1 VKSIARTV
9 LGWVLA
15 VAGTTFFVY
24 GIYRVARGGTCASGG
39 AYVSTKQCAP
49 DSTAWMF
56 ALPVAVLVGLFGWW
70 LISRSGRGSG
80 SAGAA
85 AAAPGGTTFGGAT
98 YVQDAA
104 VTTFVQQMPANSG
117 QAALIEALLANG
129 AQLYTT
135 TSAAPPTTAPPAAD
149 PVAQLEKLQAMLAS
163 GALTREEYQR
173 AKERILGGA

>member
-1 VKSIARTV
+1 M

-15 VAGTTFFVY
+15 VAGVAFFVY
-24 GIYRVARGGTCASGG
+24 GIYHVARGGTCASGG

-56 ALPVAVLVGLFGWW
+56 ALPVAVLVGLVGWW
-70 LISRSGRGSG
+70 LISRSGRGSRSG
-80 SAGAA
+80 NAA
-85 AAAPGGTTFGGAT
+85 VATGTTFGGTTFGGTSSMGGAP
-98 YVQDAA
+98 
-104 VTTFVQQMPANSG
+104 VTTFVQEMPANGG

-135 TSAAPPTTAPPAAD
+135 TGAAPHTAAPSPAD

-163 GALTREEYQR
+163 GALTAEEYQR
-173 AKERILGGA
+173 AKARVLGEA